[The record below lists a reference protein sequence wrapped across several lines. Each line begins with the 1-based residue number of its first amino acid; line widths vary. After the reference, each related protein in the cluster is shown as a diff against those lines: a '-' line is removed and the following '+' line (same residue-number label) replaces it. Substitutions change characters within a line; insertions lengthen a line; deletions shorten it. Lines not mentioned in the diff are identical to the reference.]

1 MRMTTSIVAASL
13 LSSALTAFFVVGTDR
28 SAAARTLPMLQDL
41 GPADAIILA
50 GKDALRLTNAE
61 GRLSWSQEPNSRVFS
76 LGTVH
81 VGRILTAL
89 LKSEKYSNELE
100 ELSTASKTKDEEF
113 RKQYGELME
122 EAKGI
127 NKDSPEF
134 PAMREKFE
142 AFQKEYTAWR
152 ETNESA
158 GREMM
163 ARHYQGAYSD
173 IRDAVDVVA
182 DRRKIDLVMRFVPPG
197 DKIEPG
203 DDADVVR
210 QLSAR
215 TFLRVPESMDLTE
228 DILSEMHLTAPRKDS

>member
-1 MRMTTSIVAASL
+1 MTTSIVAASV
-13 LSSALTAFFVVGTDR
+13 LSSALTAFLMTGIDR
-28 SAAARTLPMLQDL
+28 SAAARALPFLQDL
-41 GPADAIILA
+41 GPADALILA
-50 GKDALRLTNAE
+50 GKDALRVTNAD
-61 GRLSWSQEPNSRVFS
+61 GRLSWSDQPNSRAFS

-81 VGRILTAL
+81 VGRILNAL
-89 LKSEKYSNELE
+89 LKSEKYSDELE
-100 ELSTASKTKDEEF
+100 ELSTKSKSQDEEF
-113 RKQYGELME
+113 RKRYGEMMDA
-122 EAKGI
+122 AKGI

-142 AFQKEYTAWR
+142 AFQKEYSAWR
-152 ETNESA
+152 EANETA

-173 IRDAVDVVA
+173 IREAVEVVA
-182 DRRKIDLVMRFVPPG
+182 DRRKIDLVMRFVPPS

-215 TFLRVPESMDLTE
+215 TFLRVPESIDLTE
-228 DILSEMHLTAPRKDS
+228 DILSEMHLQAPKKD